1 MTCEDALILL
11 SGHLDGVN
19 TQEEE
24 TELFAHLQSCAG
36 CRDLLAAF
44 EAADAGI
51 QALEAEPPA
60 GLSERILAAV
70 RQEPRRQKRVRPWL
84 APVATAAVLAL
95 VCWAGIR
102 TLPMLGSQT
111 ANTALTQT
119 ARAEMTTADTTVAE
133 TPSEENCTADAAMP
147 EAYTEAD
154 AASYGS
160 DMDAAA
166 NCAEADLDAVAAA
179 LRTEETAAVLVLDE
193 DAPVLAAY
201 EQTFLPEGVYRVQLP
216 QEEWEALEAAY
227 PDAAVYLPDAEPA
240 VYYVLHP

>member
-1 MTCEDALILL
+1 MTCENALILL

-119 ARAEMTTADTTVAE
+119 ARADMTAADTAVAE
-133 TPSEENCTADAAMP
+133 TTEEENCSADAALP

-154 AASYGS
+154 TSSYS
-160 DMDAAA
+160 SEMDAAA
-166 NCAEADLDAVAAA
+166 YGLDAVAAA

-216 QEEWEALEAAY
+216 QAEWEALQAAY
-227 PDAAVYLPDAEPA
+227 PNAAVYLPDAEPA

>member
-70 RQEPRRQKRVRPWL
+70 RQEPRRSRSASGPWL

-119 ARAEMTTADTTVAE
+119 ARADMTAADTAVAE
-133 TPSEENCTADAAMP
+133 TTEEENCTADAALP

-154 AASYGS
+154 TSSYS
-160 DMDAAA
+160 SEMDAAA
-166 NCAEADLDAVAAA
+166 NGLDAVAAA
-179 LRTEETAAVLVLDE
+179 LRTEGNGC
-193 DAPVLAAY
+193 
-201 EQTFLPEGVYRVQLP
+201 GVGIG
-216 QEEWEALEAAY
+216 
-227 PDAAVYLPDAEPA
+227 
-240 VYYVLHP
+240 